1 VIEQIWTNL
10 LTFASQFIIPD
21 WGGLISLLPV
31 FMLVLVILIFARLV
45 WAYAT
50 IGPSRVRQPRRAPVA
65 PPGVHMPGPTY
76 APIFGAIGTFF
87 VFLGLVFGGL
97 WIVLGLI
104 LFVLALLFWGREALR
119 DFDVVAE
126 TPPPQ
131 IEPPPTSPPLGVHLP
146 GPTFRPFVVALGL
159 GFLFLGLVFPGWIL
173 LFGVVFTI
181 IPLLGWLIDA
191 GKEYRHT
198 VEADTTGHLVNEPA
212 PSWPRRLFWAMGIL
226 LVVGVVFTQGWFP
239 PRSASGETPS
249 GSPAPGGSPAAGGS
263 PGASGGPAP
272 GGITVIA
279 KGVKFDTAKI
289 NAPAGAPFKI
299 TFENQDAGTPH
310 DIDILDASG
319 KKVVDNKDF
328 PGVATKVYDI
338 PELKAGT
345 YKFECSI
352 HPALMN
358 GELVAGP

>member
-1 VIEQIWTNL
+1 VIEQIWSNL

-31 FMLVLVILIFARLV
+31 FMAVLVVLIFARMI
-45 WAYAT
+45 WMYAT

-65 PPGVHMPGPTY
+65 PPGLHMPGPTY
-76 APIFGAIGTFF
+76 APIFGAVGTFL
-87 VFLGLVFGGL
+87 VLLGLVFGGL
-97 WIVLGLI
+97 WLPFGIIVLI
-104 LFVLALLFWGREALR
+104 LSLLYWGHEALK
-119 DFDVVAE
+119 DYDHIADTYPAE
-126 TPPPQ
+126 VPAVPQ
-131 IEPPPTSPPLGVHLP
+131 IAPPGVHMP

-173 LFGVVFTI
+173 LFGVVFTV

-212 PSWPRRLFWAMGIL
+212 PSWPKRLFWAMGIL
-226 LVVGVVFTQGWFP
+226 LLVGVVFTQGWFP
-239 PRSASGETPS
+239 PKSANSETAG
-249 GSPAPGGSPAAGGS
+249 GSPAPGGSP
-263 PGASGGPAP
+263 GASGAP
-272 GGITVIA
+272 GSGGPPPGGLTVVA
-279 KGVKFDTAKI
+279 KDVKFNVAKLD
-289 NAPAGAPFKI
+289 APAGAPFKI
-299 TFENQDAGTPH
+299 TFDNEDNGTNH
-310 DIDILDASG
+310 DIDILDSTG
-319 KKVVDNKDF
+319 KKVFDGKDF
-328 PGVATKVYDI
+328 PGVATKDYDV
-338 PELKAGT
+338 PALDAGT